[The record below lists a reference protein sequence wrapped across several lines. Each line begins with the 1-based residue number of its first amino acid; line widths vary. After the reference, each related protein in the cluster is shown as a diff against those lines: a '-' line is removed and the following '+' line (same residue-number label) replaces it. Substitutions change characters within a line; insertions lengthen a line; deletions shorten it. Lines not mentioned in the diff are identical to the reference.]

1 MAFTVILFFLER
13 LFWVGVM
20 GTGIYVGV
28 RYVRA
33 TERRSGGAEL
43 DDLRTEIQQLQET
56 VETLRSELDR
66 VQENQDFTTRLLA
79 ERSSKKS

>member
-43 DDLRTEIQQLQET
+43 DDLRTEIQQLQQT